1 MKIARQKDKINYTR
15 SYGRSILFLAS
26 RIQTYLKFESWGL
39 CLLGIKN
46 MPFLKFKSILL
57 DCSQLQQDLEIKN
70 LATAFQIDSKNAL
83 DYFEVTPQKKQ
94 ISIDQIREIK
104 RHIYQKPV
112 KAKVKFV
119 VFKDADM
126 LTIEAQNALLKLLE
140 EPPSHA
146 IIVLSTERKQ
156 KLLPTIMSRTVEINI
171 RPKRKQLEPN
181 TEFPIDNFKETL
193 TILSQIENP
202 KEWIDRQI
210 ENYYQMLLSAVDK
223 NNKDEIAAI
232 SERIENLSY
241 SKKLIE
247 ANVNPKFALFNLALP
262 ASI

>member
-1 MKIARQKDKINYTR
+1 
-15 SYGRSILFLAS
+15 
-26 RIQTYLKFESWGL
+26 
-39 CLLGIKN
+39 
-46 MPFLKFKSILL
+46 MPFLKIKSILL
-57 DCSQLQQDLEIKN
+57 VTSHLQQNQEIKN
-70 LATAFQIDSKNAL
+70 LADKFQIDSKNAL
-83 DYFEVTPQKKQ
+83 DYFEITPQKKQ

-104 RHIYQKPV
+104 RHIWQKPA

-119 VFKDADM
+119 VVKDADM
-126 LTIEAQNALLKLLE
+126 LTPEAQNALLKLLE

-146 IIVLSTERKQ
+146 VIVLSTERKQ
-156 KLLPTIMSRTVEINI
+156 KLLPTIRSRTVEINI
-171 RPKRKQLEPN
+171 RSKRKQLAPS
-181 TEFPIDNFKETL
+181 TEFPIDNFKEAL
-193 TILSQIENP
+193 TVLSQIESP

-210 ENYYQMLLSAVDK
+210 ENYYQMLLAAVDK

-262 ASI
+262 ASF

>member
-1 MKIARQKDKINYTR
+1 MKIARNIDKINYTC
-15 SYGRSILFLAS
+15 SYNRGILFLAS
-26 RIQTYLKFESWGL
+26 RIQTYLQFESWGL
-39 CLLGIKN
+39 RLLGIKN

-57 DCSQLQQDLEIKN
+57 NCSQLQQDLEIKN
-70 LATAFQIDSKNAL
+70 LAKAYQIDSRNAL
-83 DYFEVTPQKKQ
+83 DYFEITPQKKQ
-94 ISIDQIREIK
+94 ISIDQIRKIK

-119 VFKDADM
+119 AVKDADM
-126 LTIEAQNALLKLLE
+126 LTTEAQNALLKLLE

-146 IIVLSTERKQ
+146 VIVLSTERKQ
-156 KLLPTIMSRTVEINI
+156 KLLPTIRSRTVEINI
-171 RPKRKQLEPN
+171 RPKRKQLTPS

-223 NNKDEIAAI
+223 NNKAEIAAI
-232 SERIENLSY
+232 SARIENLSY

-247 ANVNPKFALFNLALP
+247 SNVNPKFALFNLALP